1 MSDVIYMQRC
11 LELAKKGA
19 GHVAP
24 NPKVGSVIVHDQK
37 IIGEAYHIKYGEA
50 HAEVNAIK
58 SVTDKSLLNKST
70 IYINL
75 EPCAHFGKT
84 PPCADLIIKHKIKK
98 VVIGCIDSF
107 SEVAGKGI
115 ERIKKAGIEV
125 VVGVLEQESLE
136 LNKRFF
142 TFHTKKRPYI
152 ILKWAQTKDGF
163 IDKYREE
170 GDLGINWITQK
181 ETKQLVHKWR
191 HEEAAILVG
200 KNTVINDNPTLTC
213 RDYPGSNP
221 IRIIIDPKKEIDL
234 SKFKVSSEDAK
245 TVVLSGDSLS
255 ALNIMDELYQLNI
268 QSVIIEGGAF
278 TINTFLEA
286 QLWDEARVIEGAS
299 LFGNGLVAPKIKA
312 SEPKISVLGKDKLY
326 TYFQ

>member
-24 NPKVGSVIVHDQK
+24 NPMVGSVIVHDQK

-163 IDKYREE
+163 IDKYRKE

-213 RDYPGSNP
+213 RDYPGRNP

-286 QLWDEARVIEGAS
+286 QLWDEARVIEGAY